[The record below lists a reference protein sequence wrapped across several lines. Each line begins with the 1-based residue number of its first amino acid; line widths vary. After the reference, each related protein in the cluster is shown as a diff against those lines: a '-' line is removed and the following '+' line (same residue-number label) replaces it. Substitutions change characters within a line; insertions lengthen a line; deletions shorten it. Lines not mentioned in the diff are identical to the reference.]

1 VAIRV
6 QTQAQ
11 ALEVANEVEA
21 LYTNG
26 PAGGGGATK
35 SVREVIAAAS
45 MLMPR
50 GVIQTQTV
58 LLDSSTGDV

>member
-1 VAIRV
+1 
-6 QTQAQ
+6 
-11 ALEVANEVEA
+11 
-21 LYTNG
+21 
-26 PAGGGGATK
+26 
-35 SVREVIAAAS
+35 VIAAAS